1 MYAKDAMAIVNT
13 TNRTDP
19 IVAEIAF
26 LRFGLFLISLVKEN
40 NFSAIEKLRQRN
52 YL

>member
-13 TNRTDP
+13 TNRTEP

-26 LRFGLFLISLVKEN
+26 LRFGLFLISKEN
-40 NFSAIEKLRQRN
+40 NFSAIEKLGQKN